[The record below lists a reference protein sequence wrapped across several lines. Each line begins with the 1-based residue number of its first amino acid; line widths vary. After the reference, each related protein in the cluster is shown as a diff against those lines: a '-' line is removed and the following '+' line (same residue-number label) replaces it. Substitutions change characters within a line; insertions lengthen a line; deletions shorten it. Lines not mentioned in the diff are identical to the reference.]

1 MAEGGIH
8 MRILLLAILLFVT
21 IHFVRLDLAEGTIP
35 LASFA
40 NELPECNDTQK
51 IKTIPVTTVDGD
63 TIETLFAL
71 YPVSD
76 SNFMERLTLFYKV
89 NPHLQQQQLIGG
101 QQINLPLASDSSDGC
116 SDSIR

>member
-1 MAEGGIH
+1 
-8 MRILLLAILLFVT
+8 MRILLLAVLLFVT
-21 IHFVRLDLAEGTIP
+21 IHFIRLDLAEGTIP

-40 NELPECNDTQK
+40 NELPACNEERT

-71 YPVSD
+71 YPVTD

-89 NPHLQQQQLIGG
+89 NPHLQHQKLIGG
-101 QQINLPLASDSSDGC
+101 QQIDLPLAIESSDGC
-116 SDSIR
+116 IESDR